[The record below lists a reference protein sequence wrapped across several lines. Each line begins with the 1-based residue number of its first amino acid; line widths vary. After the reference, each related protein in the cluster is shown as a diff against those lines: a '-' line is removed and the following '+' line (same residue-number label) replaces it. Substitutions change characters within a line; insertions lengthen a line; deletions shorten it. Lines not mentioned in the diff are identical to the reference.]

1 MPAPT
6 NRLQYKITSVEKRRS
21 FDVKA
26 IFDVFQ
32 TDHHSDSFG
41 EGQSGQRLLEDVDR
55 TFLRLHEASIG
66 LVK

>member
-6 NRLQYKITSVEKRRS
+6 NRLQYKITFVEKHRS
-21 FDVKA
+21 FDEKA
-26 IFDVFQ
+26 IFDVSR

-55 TFLRLHEASIG
+55 TFLRPHEASTA